1 MTAAYALYRR
11 SRAYQDLSIEEQRH
25 AVRTWAG
32 TNGYFIVRE
41 FTDDASGL
49 DTARRRDFLTLLQIC
64 AQPGLREADVV
75 LCYDISRFSRLDP
88 EEAGFH
94 EYSLRRAGVRVVYT
108 HEPGANDA
116 GVTGH
121 LVKSLKRVLAHEYSQ
136 KLSQVVSRGLRA
148 HAERG
153 DWTGGPPPYG
163 YRRAAAQADG
173 TVCVLEP
180 GRWKAKGERVSLV
193 VDPVEAEVV
202 RDIFA
207 AYVSRGWGLAAIAH
221 RLNERGVPPPASRRR
236 QGRPAW
242 TRNPIYR
249 GTLVYAKTGYTEI
262 GKRRGKVK
270 RAAAE
275 HIVVDGA
282 FPEVVS
288 PELWD
293 AAQAKHEPHRFG
305 MGRPW
310 HRRYLLSGMI
320 TCEHCGKKFQAHR
333 PVGRR
338 ENAYYV
344 CGGYVASGRSVCDGL
359 RVPMAYLDDAVLD
372 GIQKR
377 LERVLDREVL
387 RQRLRERLE
396 ADRPQENAIDTLRTR
411 RAETRRKIDR
421 LIDLAATGPADLP
434 SLHGALVRLER
445 ERQALEAE
453 LAETTARRDDRRN
466 VDGIADALIAALSR
480 SREVLEAGD
489 PEERK
494 RLVRAFLREIEIRKP
509 TRQAVLSWYRL
520 PAPENLSVKLV
531 APYLKTLRRPSRSLA
546 PTASLSDHVI
556 LCVSLCRL

>member
-25 AVRTWAG
+25 AVRTWAV
-32 TNGYFIVRE
+32 TNGYRIVRE
-41 FTDDASGL
+41 FADDASGL
-49 DTARRRDFLTLLQIC
+49 DTARRHDFLTLLQIC
-64 AQPGLREADVV
+64 AQPGLRNADVV

-108 HEPGANDA
+108 HEPGANEV

-193 VDPVEAEVV
+193 VDPFEAEVV

-221 RLNERGVPPPASRRR
+221 RLNERGVPPPASLRR

-242 TRNPIYR
+242 TKNTIWAILRNPIYC
-249 GTLVYAKTGYTEI
+249 GTLVYAKTGYAEI

-270 RAAAE
+270 RPAAE
-275 HIVVDGA
+275 HIVVEGA
-282 FPEVVS
+282 FPAIVS

-293 AAQAKHEPHRFG
+293 AAQAKHEPRRFG

-310 HRRYLLSGMI
+310 HRPYLLSGMI

-359 RVPMAYLDDAVLD
+359 RVPMAYLDAAILD
-372 GIQKR
+372 GIHKR
-377 LERVLDREVL
+377 LDRVLDREVL
-387 RQRLRERLE
+387 RQHLRERLE

-411 RAETRRKIDR
+411 LSETRRKIDH
-421 LIDLAATGPADLP
+421 LIALAATGPEDLP
-434 SLHGALVRLER
+434 SLHRALVRLEG
-445 ERQALEAE
+445 EHQALEAE
-453 LAETTARRDDRRN
+453 LVAATARRDDTGS
-466 VDGIADALIAALSR
+466 VDGIADALLGALSG
-480 SREVLEAGD
+480 SREVLEAGE

-494 RLVRAFLREIEIRKP
+494 RLVRAFLRGIDIRKP
-509 TRQAVLSWYRL
+509 TRQVVLSWFRL

-531 APYLKTLRRPSRSLA
+531 APTGFEPVFQ
-546 PTASLSDHVI
+546 P
-556 LCVSLCRL
+556 